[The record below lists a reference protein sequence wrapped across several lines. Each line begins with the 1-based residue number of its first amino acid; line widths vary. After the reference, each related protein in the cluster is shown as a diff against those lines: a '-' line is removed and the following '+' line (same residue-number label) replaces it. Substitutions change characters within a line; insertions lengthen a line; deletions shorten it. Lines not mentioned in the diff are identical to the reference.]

1 MTKAASSHEMQLTM
15 NQYNGFDKITK
26 LRVESRVRPMT
37 TELLAEN
44 MERSDVVWNSK
55 YNLMDL
61 LSNN

>member
-1 MTKAASSHEMQLTM
+1 M
-15 NQYNGFDKITK
+15 NSYNGFDKITK